1 MTEPQP
7 QTTDEPEST
16 ARNHA
21 GDPAVRTEPIEDLD
35 AAPDADE
42 IAGGNVPCAHSACG
56 YTSYVAG

>member
-35 AAPDADE
+35 AAPNADE
-42 IAGGNVPCAHSACG
+42 IAGGIAPFSVATCR
-56 YTSYVAG
+56 TS